1 MKELE
6 NDKILHDYKHLKEY
20 FKPENKIFTK
30 LSYSWNLGPDTEFHD
45 DTLS

>member
-6 NDKILHDYKHLKEY
+6 NDKILMTDNHLKEY

-30 LSYSWNLGPDTEFHD
+30 LSYSWNPGPDTEFHD